1 MIRKWILWP
10 SSCDPTQIITETSV
24 LFLAITQHRRD
35 TMTHDGLRRIIHLS
49 GFIMRREIRLKLQ
62 RAPLT
67 TSLLLLFE
75 IAATSFDRNW
85 MRIAYYTSRGNGRVV
100 ATIGATVQRDSRIR
114 AVKSVLTRIL
124 RWMGTRSFCRNR
136 NSAAEQ
142 LRTRGKVAGK
152 SLSNAF
158 DHVKNSNTNMY
169 NVSVDLSVTISP
181 AV

>member
-1 MIRKWILWP
+1 M
-10 SSCDPTQIITETSV
+10 

-75 IAATSFDRNW
+75 IAATSFDRDW

-100 ATIGATVQRDSRIR
+100 AEIGVTVQRDSRIPNGEKR
-114 AVKSVLTRIL
+114 SYSHPSVNGHALIL
-124 RWMGTRSFCRNR
+124 P
-136 NSAAEQ
+136 Q
-142 LRTRGKVAGK
+142 
-152 SLSNAF
+152 
-158 DHVKNSNTNMY
+158 
-169 NVSVDLSVTISP
+169 
-181 AV
+181 

>member
-75 IAATSFDRNW
+75 IAATSFDRDW

-100 ATIGATVQRDSRIR
+100 AEIGATVQRDSRIPNGEKR
-114 AVKSVLTRIL
+114 SYSHPSVNGHALIL
-124 RWMGTRSFCRNR
+124 P
-136 NSAAEQ
+136 Q
-142 LRTRGKVAGK
+142 
-152 SLSNAF
+152 
-158 DHVKNSNTNMY
+158 
-169 NVSVDLSVTISP
+169 
-181 AV
+181 